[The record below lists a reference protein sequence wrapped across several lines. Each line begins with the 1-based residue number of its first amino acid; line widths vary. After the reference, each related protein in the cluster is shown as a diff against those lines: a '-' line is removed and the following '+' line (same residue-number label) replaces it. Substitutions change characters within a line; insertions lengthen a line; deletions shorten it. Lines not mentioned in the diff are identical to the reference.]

1 MDICS
6 SPQLIAAYHVFLRLL
21 VPRHPPCALNTWP
34 FFVCAYRKISSSGSL
49 LTRERSS
56 LDALAK
62 PLSSRKLCFRDDC
75 FACRQVHCSIHSV
88 VSLYWNYNFF
98 FLELVIYLSKIEFHI
113 LEYFTFG
120 CLTYHISMICY
131 SMCNFQGTIVESDFS
146 EETRWKF
153 IFISVL
159 FRKGIGSMPMTEGT
173 LFLRFSTLSDYSVFS
188 HLTD

>member
-34 FFVCAYRKISSSGSL
+34 FFVCAYRRISSSGSL

-131 SMCNFQGTIVESDFS
+131 SMCNFQGTIEWVRRSTEACWKLVFISAFVRTDIGIYAVS
-146 EETRWKF
+146 EET
-153 IFISVL
+153 
-159 FRKGIGSMPMTEGT
+159 
-173 LFLRFSTLSDYSVFS
+173 LFLSFTHSYLFN
-188 HLTD
+188 LTD